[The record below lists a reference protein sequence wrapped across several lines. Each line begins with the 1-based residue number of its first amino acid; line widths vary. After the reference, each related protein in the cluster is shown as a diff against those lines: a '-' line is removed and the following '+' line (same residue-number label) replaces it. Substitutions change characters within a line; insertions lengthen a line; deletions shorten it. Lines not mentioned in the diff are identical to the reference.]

1 MKAKIAV
8 NGIKMN
14 FKNIKED
21 THFQKYV
28 YYFLLAHN
36 VQIAFVALFFRGSLL
51 NSSILVTCEVVF
63 SLYLPSIYTS

>member
-28 YYFLLAHN
+28 YYYLLTHN
-36 VQIAFVALFFRGSLL
+36 VQIAFIALFSQRVSAKLKY
-51 NSSILVTCEVVF
+51 TCD
-63 SLYLPSIYTS
+63 L